1 MKKPVLILMGCCI
14 IACNSNSR
22 QRSAGEESH
31 EFFPATTF
39 LKGQL
44 HEVDSLKPA
53 IHKYSTID
61 NKTDSVLLSPLEF
74 DSLAEEFI
82 KPNINDPSIK
92 RFYKETSFADQSGPN
107 ITFTYST
114 LNKDLPLQR
123 MDVIIYPD
131 PVLNDHVQSIY
142 LEKITKSGD
151 TSIVT
156 KLYWKTDKSF
166 QVICSRQ
173 YSNHPAIVSQV
184 KVVWN
189 DD

>member
-1 MKKPVLILMGCCI
+1 MGCCI
-14 IACNSNSR
+14 IACDNNSR
-22 QRSAGEESH
+22 QGSAGEERH
-31 EFFPATTF
+31 EFFPVSTF
-39 LKGQL
+39 LRGQF

-53 IHKYSTID
+53 VHKYSTID
-61 NKTDSVLLSPLEF
+61 NKTDSVLLTPIEF

-82 KPNINDPSIK
+82 KPDINDPSIK
-92 RFYKETSFADQSGPN
+92 RFYKETSFADQSVPN

-123 MDVIIYPD
+123 MDVIICPD
-131 PVLNDHVQSIY
+131 PVSSDHVQSIY
-142 LEKITKSGD
+142 LEKITESGD

-166 QVICSRQ
+166 LVIRSRQ
-173 YSNHPAIVSQV
+173 YSDHSAIVSQV